1 MVMTKKAWKT
11 YVIEQQC
18 WASHWQNHLL
28 LKAWYN
34 GRRSMCYNAEYIRS
48 PDLLSTNQTSID
60 LQTWIKLYEIRAV
73 LVSLRQNLAL
83 GLKFT
88 MIILCKLYLFAVCIH
103 IFSSEAAV
111 VNKCDSPHRRRS
123 WNRWRNAPSMEY
135 QITTTRF
142 CWFHLLTSYLPAW
155 LSILLAWKA
164 GFG

>member
-1 MVMTKKAWKT
+1 
-11 YVIEQQC
+11 
-18 WASHWQNHLL
+18 
-28 LKAWYN
+28 
-34 GRRSMCYNAEYIRS
+34 MCYNAEYIRS

-123 WNRWRNAPSMEY
+123 
-135 QITTTRF
+135 
-142 CWFHLLTSYLPAW
+142 
-155 LSILLAWKA
+155 
-164 GFG
+164 